1 MSNCISVTQNLK
13 KEFVNSFF
21 DYFYNSRENNWFLAI
36 GNPIPWSFDRETSNS
51 ESIYFG
57 DYSFSK
63 KNEDEVVPNSP
74 DSDQTKLDFYRTCT
88 AMKKLSNDDIA
99 FLIEKSPWKQ
109 NTVYYP
115 YRHDQEMFLP
125 GKRFYVYNEN
135 NRCVYK
141 CIENTSLGPS
151 AGATDAGSLYIP
163 SSTSTEIID
172 TLDGY
177 KWKLMYQLSAA
188 DELKF
193 SVNGRSDLDSYIPVK
208 YINYDPPTGQDEEAL
223 QKSVQDAA
231 SNGSLSSIYVNQ
243 IYYNSFK
250 FDPNLCVIGTSDP
263 IYAQE
268 DALVGATSINIDYFG
283 SNSAVNSL
291 KDMLVQVVD
300 GPGVGQVRV
309 IRTSERLKVGGQFYL
324 KIGIDALDEGLSGYS
339 VGVTSSSINVL
350 PSIKIFG
357 DGSSLSG
364 GAAKYSSLETAL
376 AIPTFNGDG
385 ILKGA
390 DLLDIGKQYT
400 FASASI
406 PKGITSVSTS
416 IYPSIPNDILSVS
429 LSPLGGHGSNAVL
442 ELGASKVILKVSF
455 EGGENSV
462 LNATN
467 DFRQVAI
474 VKNPQLYSKAAI
486 IRTTDGLGS
495 GIDVGDNV
503 ELLGSG
509 ITGYGVV
516 SSLYEFDGNR
526 GREFVV
532 RGITGDIGNY
542 TTIDGV
548 NIDSNDGLEFITIA
562 GTENKQIVTLT
573 STTNIP
579 GTIGPR
585 DFVVGLGNKSQGL
598 SPSYACGKVVEIGTN
613 PQDLLLENVNGRFI
627 DGETV
632 YGYTRG
638 GTASGNFVLEK
649 VSNIVPTTFKN
660 SYNMTTKLTI
670 VSEENEY
677 FEASTFSQDEL
688 VYCFED
694 NSVARPSTTT
704 PFKSNAF
711 VFDYTPNLSPSIG
724 TTNSAELEIIG
735 NRPNSF
741 EVGDYVLYYRN
752 NLPQYAIINSIVEPE
767 ILYGTG
773 EVLYV
778 QNFAGIERYPGS
790 TEEINLVLGL

>member
-1 MSNCISVTQNLK
+1 MANCISVTQNLK

-21 DYFYNSRENNWFLAI
+21 DYFYNSEGNNWFLGI
-36 GNPIPWSFDRETSNS
+36 GNPVPWSFDKEIANS

-57 DYSFSK
+57 KYTSSTQ
-63 KNEDEVVPNSP
+63 NEDEIVPSSP
-74 DSDQTKLDFYRTCT
+74 DSDETKLDFYRTCT
-88 AMKKLSNDDIA
+88 AMKKISNDDIA

-109 NTVYYP
+109 NTIYYP

-163 SSTSTEIID
+163 SSTNTEIID

-193 SVNGRSDLDSYIPVK
+193 SINGRSDLDSYIPVK
-208 YINYDPPTGQDEEAL
+208 YIDYNPPTGQDEAIL

-243 IYYNSFK
+243 LYYNSFK
-250 FDPNLCVIGTSDP
+250 YDPNLCVIGSSDL
-263 IYAQE
+263 IYTQA
-268 DALVGATSINIDYFG
+268 DAAVGATSIDIDYFG

-291 KDMLVQVVD
+291 KDMFVQVVD
-300 GPGVGQVRV
+300 GPGVGQVRL
-309 IRTSERLKVGGQFYL
+309 IKTSERVSVGGQKYL
-324 KIGIDALDEGLSGYS
+324 RVTVDALDEGLSGYS
-339 VGVTSSSINVL
+339 VGATSSALNVI

-357 DGSSLSG
+357 DGTSLSG
-364 GAAKYSSLETAL
+364 AAAKYSTLETAL

-406 PKGITSVSTS
+406 PKGLTSLSTS
-416 IYPSIPNDILSVS
+416 IYTSIPNDLLSTS

-442 ELGASKVILKVSF
+442 ELGASKVVIKTSL

-467 DFRQVAI
+467 DFRQIAVI
-474 VKNPQLYSKAAI
+474 KNPQLYSTTAI
-486 IRTTDGLGS
+486 IRTIDG
-495 GIDVGDNV
+495 VGDSITAGDSV

-516 SSLYEFDGNR
+516 SSFYEFDSNR
-526 GREFVV
+526 GREFIV
-532 RGITGDIGNY
+532 RGITGDVGNY
-542 TTIDGV
+542 TDINTLD
-548 NIDSNDGLEFITIA
+548 IDSYDGLEFINTA
-562 GTENKQIVTLT
+562 GAENKQIVTLS
-573 STTNIP
+573 STTNIT
-579 GTIGPR
+579 GIGPR
-585 DFVVGLGNKSQGL
+585 DFVVGLGNKSQGIP
-598 SPSYACGKVVEIGTN
+598 PSYACGKVVEIGTN
-613 PQDLLLENVNGRFI
+613 PKDLLLENVNGRFVE
-627 DGETV
+627 GETV
-632 YGYTRG
+632 YGYTRAG
-638 GTASGNFVLEK
+638 VASGNFVLDK
-649 VSNIVPTTFKN
+649 VSNVIPSNFKN

-670 VSEENEY
+670 VSDENQQ
-677 FEASTFSQDEL
+677 FEASTFSQDKL

-694 NSVARPSTTT
+694 DSVTTPTTTT
-704 PFKSNAF
+704 PFKANAF
-711 VFDYTPNLSPSIG
+711 IFDYDPDLSPPLG
-724 TTNSAELEIIG
+724 TTNSAELEIVG
-735 NRPNSF
+735 NKPNSF
-741 EVGDYVLYYRN
+741 QVGDYILYYKN